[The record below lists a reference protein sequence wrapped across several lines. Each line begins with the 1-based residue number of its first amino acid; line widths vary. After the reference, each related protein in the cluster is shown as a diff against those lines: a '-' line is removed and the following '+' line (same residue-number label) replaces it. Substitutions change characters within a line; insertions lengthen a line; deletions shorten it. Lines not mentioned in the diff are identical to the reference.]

1 MNETMVFE
9 RFIESKGLK
18 HSKPRMGI
26 LEVFLSIEKHM
37 SIDEL
42 WASVR
47 IKHPSIGYAT
57 VYRTLKLLC
66 EGGLCR
72 ELHFEDGT
80 TRFEHLYGHD
90 HHDHL
95 ICTECGRLVEVVDEK
110 IEELQVRL
118 MRRHG
123 FSPKYHRMD
132 LYGTCKNCRAPN
144 QDSQRKP

>member
-26 LEVFLSIEKHM
+26 LEVFLGIEKHV

-42 WASVR
+42 WAAVKM
-47 IKHPSIGYAT
+47 KHPSIGYAT

-90 HHDHL
+90 HHDHI

-110 IEELQVRL
+110 IEALQVKL

-132 LYGTCKNCRAPN
+132 LYGTCQNCRN
-144 QDSQRKP
+144 L

>member
-1 MNETMVFE
+1 MNETMVFQ
-9 RFIESKGLK
+9 RLIEDKGLK

-26 LEVFLSIEKHM
+26 LEVFLTIEKHV

-42 WASVR
+42 WAAVKK
-47 IKHPSIGYAT
+47 KHPSVGYAT

-80 TRFEHLYGHD
+80 TRYEHLYGHN

-95 ICTECGRLVEVVDEK
+95 ICTECGRLVEVVDVK
-110 IEELQVRL
+110 IEELQGKL
-118 MRRHG
+118 MKRYG

-132 LYGTCKNCRAPN
+132 LYGACKNCRKKR
-144 QDSQRKP
+144 RKTNVNV